1 MVSKRIQINLSDED
15 AEFVQWYADRDKLS
29 FTEELKR
36 MCYVA
41 IADEQM
47 IYGEEFTAETGVK
60 I

>member
-15 AEFVQWYADRDKLS
+15 AAFVKWYAKRDNIS
-29 FTEELKR
+29 FEEELKR

-41 IADEQM
+41 IIDEQM
-47 IYGEEFTAETGVK
+47 IYGKEFTAETGVE